1 MKTEQTT
8 VDKIKDQVNTLLKA
22 VGLKAEEVKLME
34 AKLKDG
40 ETVVSAEPDFE
51 VGATI
56 MVMTADGQEIAMPP
70 SAEGEAYELEDGRQ
84 FKVAE
89 EGVISEMME
98 AGAAEEEEEEEEE
111 VAASDAP
118 AAAPVPK
125 AVIESIV
132 KETKFSKEEMDAKDV
147 KIKELE
153 DKILELEKV
162 EDKEEVELS
171 VQPIVHNPEA
181 KEKVSFKAATNTN
194 KSISQRVMENMAKLK

>member
-8 VDKIKDQVNTLLKA
+8 AEKIKDQVNTLLKA

-51 VGATI
+51 VDATI

-84 FKVAE
+84 FRVAE

-98 AGAAEEEEEEEEE
+98 AGAAEEEEEEE

>member
-84 FKVAE
+84 FRVAE

-98 AGAAEEEEEEEEE
+98 AGAAEEEEEEE

>member
-8 VDKIKDQVNTLLKA
+8 AEKIKEQVNTLLKA

-98 AGAAEEEEEEEEE
+98 AGAAEEEEEEE

-194 KSISQRVMENMAKLK
+194 KSISQRVMENMAKL

>member
-51 VGATI
+51 VGATV
-56 MVMTADGQEIAMPP
+56 MVMTVDGQEIAMPP

-98 AGAAEEEEEEEEE
+98 AGAAEDEDEEE

-118 AAAPVPK
+118 AAVPVPK

-162 EDKEEVELS
+162 EGKEEVELS
-171 VQPIVHNPEA
+171 VKPIVHNPEA
-181 KEKVSFKAATNTN
+181 KEKVSFKASTNTN

>member
-51 VGATI
+51 VGATV
-56 MVMTADGQEIAMPP
+56 MVMTVDGQEIAMPP

-98 AGAAEEEEEEEEE
+98 AGATEDEDEDE

-171 VQPIVHNPEA
+171 VKPIVHNPEA
-181 KEKVSFKAATNTN
+181 KEKVSFKASTNTN
-194 KSISQRVMENMAKLK
+194 KSISQRVMENMAKLKQH